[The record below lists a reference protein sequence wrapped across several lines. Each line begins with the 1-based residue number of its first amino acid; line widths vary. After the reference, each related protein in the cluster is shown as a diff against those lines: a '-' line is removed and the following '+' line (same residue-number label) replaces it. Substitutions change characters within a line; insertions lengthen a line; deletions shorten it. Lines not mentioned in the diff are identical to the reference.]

1 MTVDNDT
8 KPCVQLPKQDIK
20 SHTIL
25 SLHFSSKFSSSPFG
39 ISRIPKHTK
48 PKLIELQ
55 GDLENSTII
64 TEDLSVENRKIE
76 QKINRDRE
84 GFNNTINQVDHS
96 TQQ

>member
-1 MTVDNDT
+1 M
-8 KPCVQLPKQDIK
+8 
-20 SHTIL
+20 
-25 SLHFSSKFSSSPFG
+25 
-39 ISRIPKHTK
+39 K

>member
-1 MTVDNDT
+1 M
-8 KPCVQLPKQDIK
+8 
-20 SHTIL
+20 
-25 SLHFSSKFSSSPFG
+25 
-39 ISRIPKHTK
+39 K

-55 GDLENSTII
+55 EDLENSTII

-96 TQQ
+96 TQQQNTHSFEVKIEHSTEISVLGHESILDRF